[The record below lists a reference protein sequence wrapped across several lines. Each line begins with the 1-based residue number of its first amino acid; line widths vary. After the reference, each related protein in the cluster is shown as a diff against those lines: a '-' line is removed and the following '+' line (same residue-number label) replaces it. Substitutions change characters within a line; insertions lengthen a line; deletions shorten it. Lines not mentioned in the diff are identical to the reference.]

1 MLIPY
6 DNREQKK
13 ALDYLYKELK
23 RARRAMVYAEYKSH
37 SLDEIQNIHNK
48 IDTLE
53 WLIDVA
59 RDVKEETRWRMT

>member
-6 DNREQKK
+6 DHREQKK

-23 RARRAMVYAEYKSH
+23 RARRSMVYAEYKSH

-53 WLIDVA
+53 WLIAVA
-59 RDVKEETRWRMT
+59 INYASRRII